1 MVWFDVYSEG
11 MGCISVR
18 RCVVEDARA
27 AGADGCSIAVGSSER
42 GAMGNA
48 DGGELGGSIVT
59 ATGTGNGIAGDTA
72 MKGGTVSTGAG
83 EIRDGF
89 VDAMI
94 ERSGT

>member
-1 MVWFDVYSEG
+1 
-11 MGCISVR
+11 
-18 RCVVEDARA
+18 
-27 AGADGCSIAVGSSER
+27 
-42 GAMGNA
+42 MGNA